1 MANELIPPKQ
11 FFEELDRSCESK
23 IAACERQVNEL
34 AEIRDEL
41 LDTLRTLN
49 ERFIECSKYPIY
61 ASEAY
66 DSFYQELVRDVIAKA
81 EQ

>member
-11 FFEELDRSCESK
+11 FFDELDRSCESK

-34 AEIRDEL
+34 AEINKEL
-41 LDTLRTLN
+41 LEALKGAMPFMHSTVAKKRCAAW
-49 ERFIECSKYPIY
+49 ERERYENAK
-61 ASEAY
+61 AA
-66 DSFYQELVRDVIAKA
+66 IAKA

>member
-34 AEIRDEL
+34 AEIRDVLLAALNGIVNFHNENCEDEEL
-41 LDTLRTLN
+41 YPEFLEHLN
-49 ERFIECSKYPIY
+49 ICK
-61 ASEAY
+61 AA
-66 DSFYQELVRDVIAKA
+66 IAKA
-81 EQ
+81 SQ